1 MSIPIS
7 CMGKDKGMATDTEII
22 HKIEED
28 RYKHMSKVS
37 DEAKP
42 KALEAAREIPYSM
55 NEDEEEAF
63 ISGYIMAVMQERPV
77 PKVLEMRMEIC
88 WTLGDMRKDDGW
100 SGDNADIVDIHR
112 KIRHVIQGY
121 DDSDDVEIMG
131 IRDEVDAILDSSED
145 DPATVCHRITQA
157 LDY

>member
-1 MSIPIS
+1 
-7 CMGKDKGMATDTEII
+7 MATDTEII

-37 DEAKP
+37 DDARP

-63 ISGYIMAVMQERPV
+63 ISGYIMACMQERPLSEV
-77 PKVLEMRMEIC
+77 QEMRLSIC
-88 WTLGDMRKDDGW
+88 WTLDEMQKGDER
-100 SGDNADIVDIHR
+100 SCDNASIMELYR
-112 KIRHVIQGY
+112 KIRHVIQEY
-121 DDSDDVEIMG
+121 EDSNDVEIMG
-131 IRDEVDAILDSSED
+131 IRDEVDAILDSED
-145 DPATVCHRITQA
+145 DPATVYHKITQA

>member
-1 MSIPIS
+1 
-7 CMGKDKGMATDTEII
+7 MGKDKGMATDTEII

-63 ISGYIMAVMQERPV
+63 ISGYIMACMQERPLSEV
-77 PKVLEMRMEIC
+77 QEMRLRIC
-88 WTLGDMRKDDGW
+88 WTLDEMRKNDEWD
-100 SGDNADIVDIHR
+100 GDNADIMELHR
-112 KIRHVIQGY
+112 KIRHIIQEY
-121 DDSDDVEIMG
+121 EDSNDVEIMG
-131 IRDEVDAILDSSED
+131 IRDEVDAVLDSED
-145 DPATVCHRITQA
+145 DPATVCHKTTQS